1 MDPWGSTRD
10 TTPAAGIGFED
21 SFSPQDKDQQG
32 EGMYIPLDD
41 SLQYIAGLERKLAR
55 VRGKTRGQRQAESR
69 RLIDALAS
77 SRDAHTQRLMES
89 TDARA
94 DAGLEAD
101 TEHHSSAAVDPQGA
115 LGSMLRRVAPNK
127 IALSHEELCRLLEAD
142 ILAKVHDALEEEEEE
157 EELAAKDPTS
167 GRQPDTSP
175 CAAEDTERTEASAD
189 TVQNTERQLDGT
201 SQAAPKEHSSDEGEK

>member
-1 MDPWGSTRD
+1 
-10 TTPAAGIGFED
+10 
-21 SFSPQDKDQQG
+21 
-32 EGMYIPLDD
+32 
-41 SLQYIAGLERKLAR
+41 
-55 VRGKTRGQRQAESR
+55 
-69 RLIDALAS
+69 
-77 SRDAHTQRLMES
+77 
-89 TDARA
+89 
-94 DAGLEAD
+94 
-101 TEHHSSAAVDPQGA
+101 
-115 LGSMLRRVAPNK
+115 MLRRVAPNK

-167 GRQPDTSP
+167 GRQPDTSL

>member
-10 TTPAAGIGFED
+10 PSSEAGMGFED

-55 VRGKTRGQRQAESR
+55 VQGKTRSQRQAESR

-77 SRDAHTQRLMES
+77 SRDAHTQQLMES

-94 DAGLEAD
+94 DADLEAD

-157 EELAAKDPTS
+157 EEESAAKES
-167 GRQPDTSP
+167 AASQPPDAPPSEAKEP
-175 CAAEDTERTEASAD
+175 ERTEASAD
-189 TVQNTERQLDGT
+189 AEQDTARQPT
-201 SQAAPKEHSSDEGEK
+201 PQAAPKEHSSDEGEK